1 MEVQAEPQEK
11 NAAARG
17 GFGGQVL
24 TARKGDAVS
33 IPVTETQKHC
43 GQCLKVFRPHN
54 IKAKFRTPRQCSY
67 QQDNNYP
74 TSQVILVK
82 NITVSGEQ

>member
-11 NAAARG
+11 NVAARG

-33 IPVTETQKHC
+33 IPVTETQKHW
-43 GQCLKVFRPHN
+43 G
-54 IKAKFRTPRQCSY
+54 
-67 QQDNNYP
+67 
-74 TSQVILVK
+74 
-82 NITVSGEQ
+82 

>member
-1 MEVQAEPQEK
+1 MHCSLSLVTLRARNHMEVQAEPQEK

-43 GQCLKVFRPHN
+43 G
-54 IKAKFRTPRQCSY
+54 
-67 QQDNNYP
+67 
-74 TSQVILVK
+74 
-82 NITVSGEQ
+82 